1 MSLSIAA
8 EKAAIPTHPAHAAD
22 GPCFIPKAAPVAH
35 PAYTEFIM
43 SVLPRIFSITH
54 SDPINIAFAR
64 RERKEQRPFL
74 NGARVD
80 DR

>member
-8 EKAAIPTHPAHAAD
+8 EKAAIPTHPTHAAD

-54 SDPINIAFAR
+54 SDPMNIAVAVQ
-64 RERKEQRPFL
+64 QRSKA
-74 NGARVD
+74 GVKRV
-80 DR
+80 